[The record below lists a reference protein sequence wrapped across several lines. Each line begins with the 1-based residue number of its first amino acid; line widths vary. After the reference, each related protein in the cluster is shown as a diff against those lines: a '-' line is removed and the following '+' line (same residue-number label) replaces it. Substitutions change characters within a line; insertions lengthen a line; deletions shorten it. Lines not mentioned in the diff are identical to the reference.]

1 MVDAGALIAIV
12 TGILGLAGIVFT
24 ALKFNRDDTTSIVSQ
39 QSGVLKDMA
48 TLNDDLRATV
58 SDLRSERDQLRG
70 EVQALHEQVQRLTD
84 ELRRLTA

>member
-1 MVDAGALIAIV
+1 VVDAGALIAIV
-12 TGILGLAGIVFT
+12 TGILGLAGIIFT